1 MNYPLVLII
10 VLIVLAL
17 AAFVFRARKSSSSP
31 ESSQPVLDIG
41 TVGELYAKDALQ
53 SLAGYK
59 QFVSNCYVP
68 KYDPKSDETTFT
80 EIDLILLHESG
91 IYVIESKN
99 FSGRIFGSEG
109 DRNWTQSLPGR
120 GKKRTYS
127 FFNPI
132 RQNKG
137 HINQLKKY
145 LDLDSGVLCYSVVV
159 FSDRCEL
166 RKIPPASGE
175 YFVVKRKDLLQTVQK
190 NAKTAGRR
198 LTREEIDTLYRR
210 LYPLTQRTDEEKAR
224 HAETV
229 RRKKAE
235 AETVRQKKSAP
246 LAKPVTA
253 AKTVPPVPKGSPKQ
267 EERVCPRC
275 GGKLVLR
282 TAKKGDHVGEQFWG
296 CSNHPKCWH
305 REYIEETAGS
315 HSWAGTTNHD
325 LGGDGP

>member
-1 MNYPLVLII
+1 MNNPLVLII

-17 AAFVFRARKSSSSP
+17 AAAFVFRVRKSSSSP

-41 TVGELYAKDALQ
+41 AAGELYAKDALQ

-127 FFNPI
+127 FYNPI

-137 HINQLKKY
+137 HLNWLKKY
-145 LDLDSGVLCYSVVV
+145 LDLGSGVPCYSVVV

-166 RKIPPASGE
+166 KKIPPANGE
-175 YFVVKRKDLLQTVQK
+175 YFVVQRKNLLQTVQK

-198 LTREEIDTLYRR
+198 LTREEIDTYYQR
-210 LYPLTQRTDEEKAR
+210 LDRLTQRSDEEKAL
-224 HAETV
+224 H
-229 RRKKAE
+229 
-235 AETVRQKKSAP
+235 AETVRQKKAATATKPTAP
-246 LAKPVTA
+246 AKPVA
-253 AKTVPPVPKGSPKQ
+253 SAPKDPPKQ
-267 EERVCPRC
+267 EERICPRC

-296 CSNHPKCWH
+296 CSNFTNHPKCLY

-315 HSWAGTTNHD
+315 RS
-325 LGGDGP
+325 

>member
-1 MNYPLVLII
+1 MNYPLVLVIVII
-10 VLIVLAL
+10 VLAVAAAL
-17 AAFVFRARKSSSSP
+17 VFLARKNSSSP

-41 TVGELYAKDALQ
+41 AAGELYAKDALQ
-53 SLAGYK
+53 PLAGHK

-127 FFNPI
+127 FYNPI

-137 HINQLKKY
+137 HLKWLKKH
-145 LDLDSGVLCYSVVV
+145 LDLGSGVPCYSVVV

-166 RKIPPASGE
+166 RKIPPANRE
-175 YFVVKRKDLLQTVQK
+175 YFIVQRKDLLQTVQK

-198 LTREEIDTLYRR
+198 LTREEIDTLYQR
-210 LYPLTQRTDEEKAR
+210 LYRLTQRTDEEKAR

-235 AETVRQKKSAP
+235 AETVRQKKSTP
-246 LAKPVTA
+246 PAKA
-253 AKTVPPVPKGSPKQ
+253 VPPVSKESPKQ
-267 EERVCPRC
+267 EERICPRC
-275 GGKLVLR
+275 GGKLVVR
-282 TAKKGDHVGEQFWG
+282 PVQKGERAGKLLWG
-296 CSNHPKCWH
+296 CSNFPKCH
-305 REYIEETAGS
+305 YIENIEETAGS
-315 HSWAGTTNHD
+315 RS
-325 LGGDGP
+325 

>member
-1 MNYPLVLII
+1 MNYPLVLVIVLII
-10 VLIVLAL
+10 VLAVAAAL
-17 AAFVFRARKSSSSP
+17 VFLARKSSSSP

-53 SLAGYK
+53 PLAGHK

-127 FFNPI
+127 FYNPI

-137 HINQLKKY
+137 HLNCLKKY
-145 LDLDSGVLCYSVVV
+145 LDLGSGVPCYSVVV

-166 RKIPPASGE
+166 RKIPPANGE
-175 YFVVKRKDLLQTVQK
+175 YFIVQRKDLLQTVQK

-210 LYPLTQRTDEEKAR
+210 LYPLTQRSEAEKAL
-224 HAETV
+224 HT
-229 RRKKAE
+229 
-235 AETVRQKKSAP
+235 ETVRQKQKKTATSKPAP
-246 LAKPVTA
+246 IPA
-253 AKTVPPVPKGSPKQ
+253 APKAVEPPPKQ
-267 EERVCPRC
+267 EERICPRC
-275 GGKLVLR
+275 GGKLVVR
-282 TAKKGDHVGEQFWG
+282 PVQKGERAGKLIWG
-296 CSNHPKCWH
+296 CSNYPKC
-305 REYIEETAGS
+305 RFIENIEEE
-315 HSWAGTTNHD
+315 TTVT
-325 LGGDGP
+325 L